1 MKPYQSISW
10 CLLLPGLF
18 ACGNDAGSNYETEVS
33 LPGSDIAAGY
43 GSGSCFLPDEAQAE
57 NMDLPDHTIG
67 DGTPQSCTA
76 QAVADTVALGGK
88 IAFACGD
95 TLLTIV
101 LDKPLRIFND
111 ADSQVVI
118 DGGGK
123 IALSGGGKNRI
134 LYMNTCDQDLHWTTP
149 HCDNQDHPRLT
160 VQNLTFI
167 NGNSRNAGTDELGGG
182 AIFARGGRLKIVNSR
197 FYHNVA
203 ASTGAD
209 VGGGAV
215 RVFDQFNDQPV
226 YVVNSVFGGA
236 DSLGNSAS
244 NGGALSSIGVSWH
257 VVNST
262 FSYNTATGNGGN
274 PAQSGT
280 PGGGSGGAIYNDG
293 NTMKLSV
300 CGSRIE
306 YNKVNAYGAA
316 IFFVSNDHSGSIAL
330 TSSLLQGNTGG
341 SWYPAVE
348 GVSMHADTPIDT
360 TGSSIIP

>member
-1 MKPYQSISW
+1 MKPCKSISW
-10 CLLLPGLF
+10 CLLLGLF
-18 ACGNDAGSNYETEVS
+18 ACGNDSGSNYETEVS

-43 GSGSCFLPDEAQAE
+43 GSGSCFLPDEAQTE
-57 NMDLPDHTIG
+57 NMDFPDHIIG
-67 DGTPQSCTA
+67 NGTPQSCTA

-95 TLLTIV
+95 SMLTIV
-101 LDKPLRIFND
+101 LDQPLRIFND

-118 DGGGK
+118 DGAGK
-123 IALSGGGKNRI
+123 IALSGGGSQRI

-167 NGNSRNAGTDELGGG
+167 NGNSRNADTYEKGGG

-209 VGGGAV
+209 VGGGAI
-215 RVFDQFNDQPV
+215 RVFDQYNDQPV

-257 VVNST
+257 IVNST
-262 FSYNTATGNGGN
+262 FSYNTATGN
-274 PAQSGT
+274 
-280 PGGGSGGAIYNDG
+280 GGSGGAIYNDG

-316 IFFVSNDHSGSIAL
+316 VFFVSNDHSGSIAI

-360 TGSSIIP
+360 SGTTIIP